1 MKQLILVFTIL
12 MASLALSG
20 QQLYTDKGKLME
32 EAPYFNSSFIQAK
45 KVRSIVAK
53 VSYKDEM
60 MPIRKT
66 AKQQRYYFDRWGRL
80 IKYTENY
87 FRAGI
92 YDSSYVE
99 YIYSRSNLLT
109 RKTVKDVFGM
119 HLYTYQHNE
128 KGDVV
133 EAIHTR
139 PTNRRIPAKKKTFK
153 YEYYGDRQS
162 KKLHLNDEGRIFRIE
177 NINKTLKGKTD
188 EINSKYVTAR
198 KREFKDFIYDNNG
211 YLVRM
216 VHQSQN
222 SPVITV
228 TFEYKNDAT
237 GNPLEQVISRNG
249 KQLSKKEFLY
259 KDGLLYA
266 ILNKNEATQR
276 ITITELSY
284 SYYP

>member
-80 IKYTENY
+80 TKYTENY

-228 TFEYKNDAT
+228 TFEYKNDEA

-259 KDGLLYA
+259 KDGMLYA